1 MNDHSKNNA
10 TKQYNIAYTALNVV
24 LVIIETLLTLL
35 LRFDGNLRR
44 AVYPLATTNT
54 VLCIHSYVPNV
65 TFYATFTINGILL
78 DRQLQPSQ
86 QVDVTIN
93 GFTWQIAQSLL
104 TNQTAAIKQLQI
116 RGEAQKVEQIKAFLN
131 GIGVNQLLYLI
142 TKTLK
147 GDKKADKPKK
157 PYKTLDDYR
166 EQITAL
172 KEQLNGEKL
181 ENTALQ
187 TQVSQLQSQNKLL
200 KWVLLVLIILLL
212 VSTVGWGICYF

>member
-44 AVYPLATTNT
+44 AVYPRTTNT

-93 GFTWQIAQSLL
+93 GFTCSRLR
-104 TNQTAAIKQLQI
+104 NH
-116 RGEAQKVEQIKAFLN
+116 
-131 GIGVNQLLYLI
+131 Y
-142 TKTLK
+142 
-147 GDKKADKPKK
+147 
-157 PYKTLDDYR
+157 
-166 EQITAL
+166 
-172 KEQLNGEKL
+172 
-181 ENTALQ
+181 
-187 TQVSQLQSQNKLL
+187 
-200 KWVLLVLIILLL
+200 
-212 VSTVGWGICYF
+212 